1 MVSANTA
8 EKVADKVT
16 GQPGSADDVVKQI
29 NDIRAEIA
37 QLNKLVG
44 NIGSNAADN
53 IKAQAKEK
61 LSQLSDLTEEE
72 LRVLRA
78 KADLAG
84 EKFVSGVRKQPLAAV
99 GIAAGV
105 GFVLALMLRK

>member
-8 EKVADKVT
+8 EKAADKIA
-16 GQPGSADDVVKQI
+16 GQPGAVEDLIKQI

-37 QLNKLVG
+37 DLSKVVG
-44 NIGSNAADN
+44 DVGSASASN

-61 LSQLSDLTEEE
+61 LSRLSDLTEEE
-72 LRVLRA
+72 IRMLRE
-78 KADLAG
+78 KADVAG
-84 EKFVSGVRKQPLAAV
+84 EKFVSGVRNQPLAAV
-99 GIAAGV
+99 GIAAGI

>member
-8 EKVADKVT
+8 EKAADKVT
-16 GQPGSADDVVKQI
+16 GQPGSAEDVVKQI

-44 NIGSNAADN
+44 NIGSASADN

-72 LRVLRA
+72 LRMLRA

-84 EKFVSGVRKQPLAAV
+84 EKFVSGVRQQPLAAV
-99 GIAAGV
+99 GIAAGM
-105 GFVLALMLRK
+105 GFLIALMLRK

>member
-16 GQPGSADDVVKQI
+16 GQPGSAEDVVSQI

-44 NIGSNAADN
+44 SIGANAADN

-61 LSQLSDLTEEE
+61 FSQLSDLTEEE
-72 LRVLRA
+72 LKLLRA

>member
-16 GQPGSADDVVKQI
+16 GSADDVVKQI

-37 QLNKLVG
+37 QLNKMVG
-44 NIGSNAADN
+44 KIGSESADT
-53 IKAQAKEK
+53 ITTQAKEK

-72 LRVLRA
+72 LRMLRE
-78 KADLAG
+78 KADMAG
-84 EKFVSGVRKQPLAAV
+84 EKFVTGVRSQPLAAV

-105 GFVLALMLRK
+105 GFLLALLVRK

>member
-16 GQPGSADDVVKQI
+16 GQPGSAEDVVKQI

-44 NIGSNAADN
+44 NIGSNAADT

-72 LRVLRA
+72 LKLLRA

-84 EKFVSGVRKQPLAAV
+84 EKLVSGVRKQPLAAV

>member
-29 NDIRAEIA
+29 NEIRAEIA

-44 NIGSNAADN
+44 SLGSATADN
-53 IKAQAKEK
+53 IKTQAKEK

-72 LRVLRA
+72 LKLLRA

-84 EKFVSGVRKQPLAAV
+84 EKFVTGVRKQPVAAV

-105 GFVLALMLRK
+105 GFILALMLRK

>member
-16 GQPGSADDVVKQI
+16 GQPGSAEDVVKQI

-44 NIGSNAADN
+44 KIGGASADN
-53 IKAQAKEK
+53 LKTQAKEQ
-61 LSQLSDLTEEE
+61 LNRLSDLTEEE
-72 LRVLRA
+72 LRMLRE
-78 KADLAG
+78 KAGMAG
-84 EKFVSGVRKQPLAAV
+84 EKFVSGVRSQPLAAV

-105 GFVLALMLRK
+105 GFLIALMIRK

>member
-16 GQPGSADDVVKQI
+16 GQPGSADDVVNQI

-37 QLNKLVG
+37 QLSKLVG
-44 NIGSNAADN
+44 NIGSNTADN
-53 IKAQAKEK
+53 LKAQAREK
-61 LSQLSDLTEEE
+61 FSQLSDLTEEE
-72 LRVLRA
+72 LKLLRA

-84 EKFVSGVRKQPLAAV
+84 EKFVSGVRSQPLAAV
-99 GIAAGV
+99 GIAAGI

>member
-16 GQPGSADDVVKQI
+16 GQPGATEDVVKQI

-37 QLNKLVG
+37 QLNKLIG
-44 NIGSNAADN
+44 NIGSGTADN

-61 LSQLSDLTEEE
+61 LSQLSDITEEE
-72 LRVLRA
+72 LKMLRA

-84 EKFVSGVRKQPLAAV
+84 EKFVTGVRKQPLAAV

-105 GFVLALMLRK
+105 GFVLALMMRK